1 MITWNVLEDAHSCE
15 HCTLIVALIVANP
28 VQNALGTQR
37 NHPKVARRHCCR
49 VASAREGTETWYSDN
64 IITYTSY
71 TYDFLYIYIYD
82 VVNIYIYLYIHRIIL
97 LYGVYIYICTGSVEL
112 HMFID
117 YS

>member
-1 MITWNVLEDAHSCE
+1 MLEDAHSCE
-15 HCTLIVALIVANP
+15 HECTLIVALIVANP

-64 IITYTSY
+64 IITYASY
-71 TYDFLYIYIYD
+71 NYDFVY
-82 VVNIYIYLYIHRIIL
+82 IYIYLYIHRIIL
-97 LYGVYIYICTGSVEL
+97 LYGVCIYIYICTGSVEL
-112 HMFID
+112 HIFID